1 MSEKLFWAAAVVVVV
16 AALYGYWPMSLKDFI
31 FALAMYTTLFVLVL
45 FNYVFGSSGGEQC
58 KLKLYDKI
66 TKFLKEHKERREKAR
81 GTVDQY
87 RIGVK
92 LK

>member
-1 MSEKLFWAAAVVVVV
+1 
-16 AALYGYWPMSLKDFI
+16 MSLKDFI
-31 FALAMYTTLFVLVL
+31 FALVMYAMLSVPIL

-66 TKFLKEHKERREKAR
+66 TKFLKEHRKRREKTR
-81 GTVDQY
+81 RSVDQY

-92 LK
+92 LR